1 MIKTLLI
8 INKYGGNI
16 SLKAFINE
24 INDVNCLNDLTVLIN
39 LGVAIQTNIN
49 DDIYYLCKEKEFCEL
64 LNKFT
69 TRIEIKSY
77 ENGAIESLRVPNVEI
92 EFLKQCSLKSYVDDN
107 IYKFLVIDKTYQLIT
122 ESYR

>member
-39 LGVAIQTNIN
+39 LGGGYTN
-49 DDIYYLCKEKEFCEL
+49 KH
-64 LNKFT
+64 
-69 TRIEIKSY
+69 
-77 ENGAIESLRVPNVEI
+77 
-92 EFLKQCSLKSYVDDN
+92 
-107 IYKFLVIDKTYQLIT
+107 
-122 ESYR
+122 

>member
-24 INDVNCLNDLTVLIN
+24 INDVNCLNDLSILIN

-64 LNKFT
+64 VNKFT